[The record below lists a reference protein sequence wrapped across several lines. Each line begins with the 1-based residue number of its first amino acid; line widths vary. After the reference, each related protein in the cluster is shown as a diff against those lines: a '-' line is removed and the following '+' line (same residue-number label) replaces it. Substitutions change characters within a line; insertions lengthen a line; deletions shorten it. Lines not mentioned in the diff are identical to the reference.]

1 MTLAAPHLHPF
12 ARRARRTAAV
22 LVTAA
27 LVSGCAMVTQNPSSS
42 LKPVNAVEMDGDSRV
57 MLKGHDVVAYFTQ
70 GKHAPGSKQF
80 STLYEGVTFRFASA
94 EHKALFDKE
103 PLKYLPQY
111 GGYCA
116 NGIVYGIPWGGDAD
130 TWRMIDGKLYIF
142 GGQGSKD
149 GFEVDVP
156 GHLKL
161 ADKYWKEEVAGSNS
175 FYQRAKRLVFK
186 VPHYKSG
193 EQIAKDVAAA
203 KAKKG

>member
-1 MTLAAPHLHPF
+1 MSMF
-12 ARRARRTAAV
+12 ARLSTPSFATRPALALMLTAS
-22 LVTAA
+22 L
-27 LVSGCAMVTQNPSSS
+27 LSGCAMITQNPSSA

-70 GKHAPGSKQF
+70 GKHALGTKQH
-80 STLYEGVTFRFASA
+80 SSLYEGVSFRFASV

-103 PLKYLPQY
+103 PKKYLPQY

-116 NGIVYGIPWGGDAD
+116 NGIAYGIPWGGDAD

-156 GHLKL
+156 GNLKL
-161 ADKYWKEEVAGSNS
+161 AEKYWKDEVAGTNS
-175 FYQRAKRLVFK
+175 FYQRAKRMVFK

-193 EQIAKDVAAA
+193 EQIAKEVAEA
-203 KAKKG
+203 KAKKGG